1 MTKFLV
7 MKSWATG
14 MHTLKTVTGELL
26 APKMN
31 LFFSPWENFELSVL
45 SQTWYAT
52 RQAHGKTFTSIK
64 IVINAIY

>member
-31 LFFSPWENFELSVL
+31 LFFP
-45 SQTWYAT
+45 
-52 RQAHGKTFTSIK
+52 HGKTLNCQFYLKHDTQLVKHMGKRSQALK
-64 IVINAIY
+64 L